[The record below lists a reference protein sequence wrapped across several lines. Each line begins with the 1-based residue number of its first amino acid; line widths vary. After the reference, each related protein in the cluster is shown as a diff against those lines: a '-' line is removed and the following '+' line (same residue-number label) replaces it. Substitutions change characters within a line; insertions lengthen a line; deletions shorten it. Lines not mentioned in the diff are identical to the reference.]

1 MSSAVL
7 QQKHYG
13 HSFQTG
19 EILPVDNILCI
30 GPPSRAQPRGDV
42 RHLVHRGSGIPA
54 GITYPYGP
62 YFGAI
67 HGVILSICIAVGKHL
82 SERVAYTGEENKKG
96 CYYFHWLNRYGI
108 ELPDLVK
115 YN

>member
-1 MSSAVL
+1 MATLFKQVKFCL
-7 QQKHYG
+7 WTIFFVMDRHPG
-13 HSFQTG
+13 HSHAVMCATWSTG
-19 EILPVDNILCI
+19 DQEYR
-30 GPPSRAQPRGDV
+30 RA
-42 RHLVHRGSGIPA
+42 
-54 GITYPYGP
+54 ITYPYGP

-108 ELPDLVK
+108 ELTDLVK